1 MFWKIVYILFG
12 ALITFVFF
20 SDYGGGTEHLAL
32 KLCVLPLIYLL
43 LYVTY
48 WLMEYEPDDK
58 EETKENK

>member
-1 MFWKIVYILFG
+1 MFWKIIYILFG
-12 ALITFVFF
+12 TLITFVFF
-20 SDYGGGTEHLAL
+20 SDYGGGTEHFVL